1 MSGHALA
8 ARSATTAAGL
18 VAAIAAVAVAV
29 RLAGSS
35 STARSSL
42 AFEFSRPPATPG
54 DALAVAAGNLRLAG
68 AVLLAAL
75 LVGLRP
81 PIRRALDVVV
91 GALAG
96 LNAATV
102 GVALAAYGT
111 RLLKAVAA
119 HAPLELAAFAVAG
132 GAYLSARRRPLAG
145 RQLMA
150 AAAASTLLLAAAA
163 VLETYVQIGAG
174 S

>member
-1 MSGHALA
+1 VSGHALVG
-8 ARSATTAAGL
+8 RSALTAAGL
-18 VAAIAAVAVAV
+18 VAAIAAVAMTL
-29 RLAGSS
+29 RLAGAT
-35 STARSSL
+35 STVRRSL

-54 DALAVAAGNLRLAG
+54 EALAVAGGNLRLVG

-81 PIRRALDVVV
+81 EIRPALDLVV

-96 LNAATV
+96 LNAATA

-119 HAPLELAAFAVAG
+119 HASLELAAFAVAG
-132 GAYLSARRRPLAG
+132 GAYLSARRHPLDG
-145 RQLMA
+145 GQLIA
-150 AAAASTLLLAAAA
+150 AAAASGLLLAAAA
-163 VLETYVQIGAG
+163 VLETYVQIGARA
-174 S
+174 